1 MDNAESGPNIVYW
14 GKPRRGIPP
23 MDEKDRVVVEEDA
36 LKVGDDGTLCI
47 DVLFE
52 DEIVTAAA
60 RRKVDEGRV
69 DDVVVVASIREAS
82 TPRFLDATVDDMIY
96 GGRRRGRL
104 CTLFL
109 AV

>member
-52 DEIVTAAA
+52 DEIVNAAA

-69 DDVVVVASIREAS
+69 DDVVVGTSIREAS

>member
-1 MDNAESGPNIVYW
+1 
-14 GKPRRGIPP
+14 

-36 LKVGDDGTLCI
+36 LKVGDDGTWCI
-47 DVLFE
+47 DLFE
-52 DEIVTAAA
+52 DEIVDAAA

-69 DDVVVVASIREAS
+69 DDVVVVVASIREAS

>member
-1 MDNAESGPNIVYW
+1 MEPRMDNAESGPNIVYW

-23 MDEKDRVVVEEDA
+23 MDEKDRVVVDEEDA
-36 LKVGDDGTLCI
+36 LKVGDDGTWCI
-47 DVLFE
+47 DLFE
-52 DEIVTAAA
+52 DEIVNAAA

-96 GGRRRGRL
+96 GGRRR
-104 CTLFL
+104 
-109 AV
+109 